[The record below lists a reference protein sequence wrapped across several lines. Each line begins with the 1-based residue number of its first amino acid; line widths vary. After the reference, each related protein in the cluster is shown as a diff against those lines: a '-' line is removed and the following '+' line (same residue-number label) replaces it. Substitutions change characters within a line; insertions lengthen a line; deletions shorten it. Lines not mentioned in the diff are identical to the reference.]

1 MPSTATA
8 ELSRPPV
15 FIAFQLGESARAIVE
30 AIVADNPGAIVTEYP
45 AMVKVDS
52 PGRLV
57 IRRDSVEA
65 LLGRRWDLQ
74 EIHLSLISLSGSI
87 EESDD
92 EFILHWGA

>member
-1 MPSTATA
+1 MTNATA

-15 FIAFQLGESARAIVE
+15 FIALQTSETARAIVE
-30 AIVADNPGAIVTEYP
+30 AIVADNPDATVVDYP
-45 AMVKVDS
+45 AMVKIDS

-57 IRRDSVEA
+57 IRRASVEERV
-65 LLGRRWDLQ
+65 GRRWDLQ

-87 EESDD
+87 EETDD